1 MATNSAEYNANES
14 NLKANAKLF
23 EEFWLRPK
31 KMVDLEVVLRMK
43 ITKKWGGWK
52 LKDELVTSLGLMIG
66 DTINTEVSVLEG
78 PGLIDNADD
87 TDLFASG
94 AGADWLLENDIGP
107 GSIIDAKVKF
117 VYSRAPVGG
126 RDGKEV
132 WKISLVF
139 IEGYNIVKSRM
150 SQTEM
155 QEVDKSSSME
165 EMLKKFLIN

>member
-1 MATNSAEYNANES
+1 MSFT
-14 NLKANAKLF
+14 
-23 EEFWLRPK
+23 
-31 KMVDLEVVLRMK
+31 
-43 ITKKWGGWK
+43 I
-52 LKDELVTSLGLMIG
+52 VTSLGLMIG

-94 AGADWLLENDIGP
+94 AGADWLLENDIGL
-107 GSIIDAKVKF
+107 GSIIDAKVKI

-165 EMLKKFLIN
+165 EMLKKFQIMTTTSSGGMLWP